1 MVKKYKKNKTKSSE
15 VKVEKNIRKIL
26 VKKFTSEK

>member
-1 MVKKYKKNKTKSSE
+1 MVKKYKKTKTKSSE

>member
-1 MVKKYKKNKTKSSE
+1 MVKTKKKRSE
-15 VKVEKNIRKIL
+15 VKVEENIRKIL